1 MEEKR
6 MIEGRRPVLE
16 ALRAGTQITRILL
29 QKGTHGEPVADIIS
43 LAAEGNIPIEYWEK
57 SALEKRALTR
67 NYQGVLAETPPFHYT
82 PFEEL
87 LSIQREEPLFLIIL
101 DHIQDPHNLGA
112 LIRTAYAAGCHGV
125 VIPER
130 RAVQMTPVAV
140 RTAAGAA
147 EYLPVAKVVNLARSV
162 DACKAAGL
170 WVYGA
175 DMDGEA
181 LYTAGDYKGA
191 TALVIGGEGEGIS
204 RLVKEKC
211 DHIMRLPMKG
221 EVASLNASVAGALI
235 MYEVYR
241 QRAGL

>member
-16 ALRAGTQITRILL
+16 ALRAGTQITRILV
-29 QKGTHGEPVADIIS
+29 QKGTHGEPVAEIIS
-43 LAAEGNIPIEYWEK
+43 LAAAGNVPIEYWEK

-67 NYQGVLAETPPFHYT
+67 NYQGVLAETPPFQYT
-82 PFEEL
+82 SFEEL
-87 LSIQREEPLFLIIL
+87 ISVKREEPLFLVIL

-147 EYLPVAKVVNLARSV
+147 EYLPVAKVVNLARCV

-235 MYEVYR
+235 MYEVFR

>member
-29 QKGTHGEPVADIIS
+29 QKGTRGEPVEDILA
-43 LAAEGNIPIEYWEK
+43 LAAESNIPIEYWDK
-57 SALEKRALTR
+57 TALEKRALTR
-67 NYQGVLAETPPFHYT
+67 NFQGVLAETPPFHYT
-82 PFEEL
+82 PFEDL
-87 LSIQREEPLFLIIL
+87 LSLKRDEPLFLVIL

-112 LIRTAYAAGCHGV
+112 LIRTAYAAGSHGI

-147 EYLPVAKVVNLARSV
+147 EYLPVAKVVNLARCV
-162 DACKAAGL
+162 DACKEAGL

-175 DMDGEA
+175 DMDGDA

-204 RLVKEKC
+204 RLVREKC
-211 DHIMRLPMKG
+211 DHVIRLPMKG
-221 EVASLNASVAGALI
+221 EVASLNASVAGALL

>member
-16 ALRAGTQITRILL
+16 ALRAGTQITRILV
-29 QKGTHGEPVADIIS
+29 QKGTHGEPVAEIIS
-43 LAAEGNIPIEYWEK
+43 LAAAGNVPVEYWEK

-87 LSIQREEPLFLIIL
+87 ISVKREEPLFLVIL

-147 EYLPVAKVVNLARSV
+147 EYLPVAKVVNLARCV

-235 MYEVYR
+235 MYEVFR